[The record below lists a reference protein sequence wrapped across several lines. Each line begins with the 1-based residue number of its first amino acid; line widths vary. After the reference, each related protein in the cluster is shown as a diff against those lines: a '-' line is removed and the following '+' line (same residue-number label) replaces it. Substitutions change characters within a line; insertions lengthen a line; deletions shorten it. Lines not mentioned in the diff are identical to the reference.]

1 MEAADLVI
9 VGAGIFGLAT
19 ARAFC
24 EAHPEANVVILEAAD
39 SAGGTWAKHRLYPG
53 LKTNNILGTYEF
65 PDFPMTSSEF
75 GVAPWQHI
83 PGSNLHDY
91 IAKFVEHYDIGRR
104 IRFNSKVNVVEQGGN
119 KEWILS
125 IEEKGVEGTA
135 KLMAKSLVI
144 ATGMT
149 GNPNVP
155 EIPGCADF
163 GAPLFHAKDFLQ
175 HDSLLK
181 TAKHVVV
188 YGGAKSAWD
197 GVYAYASSGVSVDW
211 VIRDSGK
218 GPTWMASPFVS
229 PFRIWI
235 EKLVFTRILTWLT
248 PCVWGAYDGYEAIKS
263 FLHTSVLGRWI
274 VSSFYQGIS
283 NDTLAMNDYD
293 SHPETAK
300 LKPWSDGFWAGTS
313 LSMLNYPTDFF
324 EHVRNGQVK
333 VHHAEITHLTPGT
346 VHLSSGEAIP
356 TDALHCSTGWKHQ
369 PPINVSPAS
378 LAKDLGLPHAFTET
392 SPLACAA
399 DEEIFRHFP
408 ALKDQPDVFPKNKS
422 KRHRPVSEEVS
433 LSPYRL
439 FRFMVPPKYIHQ
451 RNFAVAGAMLS
462 FGQPI
467 SAQTQGLWITS
478 YLDGTLRVPES
489 LEEVE
494 YSAELFMR
502 YSHWRTP
509 AGCGRRHGDMIFES
523 MPYWDLLLQ
532 DLGVQYK
539 RKSSWLQEIFMPYG
553 VSDYKGLVTEWITLK
568 KKGKLRGG
576 CGSAFLEG

>member
-125 IEEKGVEGTA
+125 IEEKGVE
-135 KLMAKSLVI
+135 
-144 ATGMT
+144 
-149 GNPNVP
+149 
-155 EIPGCADF
+155 
-163 GAPLFHAKDFLQ
+163 
-175 HDSLLK
+175 
-181 TAKHVVV
+181 VV

-378 LAKDLGLPHAFTET
+378 LAKDLGLPHAFTEA

-399 DEEIFRHFP
+399 DEEIFRRFP

-509 AGCGRRHGDMIFES
+509 AGCGKRHGDMIFES

-568 KKGKLRGG
+568 KRGKLRGG
-576 CGSAFLEG
+576 CGIISPEGKAPGFESNWRAPQAE